1 MCLFC
6 MTVTLFSGHTTA
18 SQIKSDDLPIQTSIS
33 PTDITVNNIHGSS
46 NHYVF
51 IKAYLSNNHGK
62 PLSNKE
68 IIFKIDGDPHTYLA
82 ITNTNGYALLYYY
95 MFQNTGVYTIK
106 AEFQGDDTSSPSNSE
121 SKLTVE

>member
-1 MCLFC
+1 
-6 MTVTLFSGHTTA
+6 MTVTLFSGYTA
-18 SQIKSDDLPIQTSIS
+18 ASEIKSDLSIQPTVSSTDL
-33 PTDITVNNIHGSS
+33 TVNNIHGSS
-46 NHYVF
+46 HGYIF
-51 IKAYLSNNHGK
+51 IKAYLSDNHGK

-95 MFQNTGVYTIK
+95 IFQNNGAYTIK
-106 AEFQGDDTSSPSNSE
+106 AEFKGDETSSPSISE